1 MTIWLLLSDDADFFV
16 VVFSIL
22 APLAVYFFQEWVSFA
37 VCLIK
42 QIQNVSD
49 IFSEPPD
56 FFAPTRVICKIKI
69 IDDFTYSLGHFA
81 K

>member
-1 MTIWLLLSDDADFFV
+1 MLLSDDADFF

-22 APLAVYFFQEWVSFA
+22 APLAVYFFQDWVSFA

-42 QIQNVSD
+42 QIQNLSD

-56 FFAPTRVICKIKI
+56 FFVPSRVICKIKI
-69 IDDFTYSLGHFA
+69 IDDFTYSLDHFG